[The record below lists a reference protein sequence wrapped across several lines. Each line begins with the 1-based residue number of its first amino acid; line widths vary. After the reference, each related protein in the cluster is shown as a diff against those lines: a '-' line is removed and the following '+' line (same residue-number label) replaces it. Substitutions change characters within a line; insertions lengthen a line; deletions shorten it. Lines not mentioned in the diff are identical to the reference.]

1 MQRSAL
7 TISGLVRWGSAVLA
21 IAWVGAAWAEEA
33 TPVRAFREFSHGTR
47 RGLPAS
53 SVMDLYQDEQGV
65 LWLATLDG
73 LASFD
78 GEILQ
83 GVDAADAPRHG
94 ALRSIAPRPGG
105 GFYVGGSTRLH
116 VFDARNWHVLPADDG
131 VDALATRGDE
141 IWRLDRRGRVSRLT
155 GEAPPWMPVPLP
167 ADSAPAVTLEAAG
180 DTIYLAAGDRVYR
193 WSAAGWLPAGGKL
206 AAADGRPLIITSLL
220 AAGDGSLWAGSDAPY
235 LHSLPAGGDSWRP
248 LPLPGWQ
255 GGRVR
260 ALAEDQRGRIWA
272 GGLQGGLAF
281 GRETF
286 TLWNEENGLHQ
297 DGILALLADREGSLW
312 IALNGHGLQQ
322 WLGEAWTH
330 RNRWRSEPS
339 SRPRHPVF
347 GISPASGG
355 GFYAAVFT
363 RGIWHWDGSRMLEY
377 GSESG
382 LSEDVRYAYEPAPG
396 ELWVGARFG
405 IFERRDGRFVQTL
418 ALPSGFVYAILPG
431 PGGRHFAITSSFGIY
446 ERSAGSWQPAE
457 SWNSRLPSTNV
468 RALLF
473 HSNGSVWVGTLG
485 GLRIFGQD
493 GREIEPGEG
502 WAQVPEAVNAL
513 LEVDGEV
520 WVAGYG
526 AVAICRDPAAACRLV
541 DPDLLPGQTAY
552 SLARAPDGAIW
563 LGGSAGVG
571 RFAAGGEWK
580 LYDAGSGLIEDEC
593 NHFGLLARPD
603 GQVLLGTMASLGR
616 FEPRLAP
623 LKGPPLSLYWTESP
637 ASRVDAAAPLPAGRR
652 SLTLR
657 WRAPWLL
664 PRQLEYRV
672 RAPRLGADWLPPQK
686 ESFRHFEN
694 LGAGEWQVEVA
705 ARQLPGGRWTEPI
718 ATRFAIAPRF
728 YETNFFR
735 LLCGAALL
743 LSIAGLVHLRTRS
756 LEKRAAELQEA
767 VEAQVATLKTL
778 RGLLPICSSCKK
790 IRDDGGYW
798 QQLESYLRQH
808 SEAELSH
815 GFCPECFERIT
826 SALDAARDRPLQ
838 PE

>member
-1 MQRSAL
+1 MLS
-7 TISGLVRWGSAVLA
+7 
-21 IAWVGAAWAEEA
+21 IAWAGAAWAEEV
-33 TPVRAFREFSHGTR
+33 TPVRAFREFDHGTR

-78 GEILQ
+78 GETLE

-94 ALRSIAPRPGG
+94 ALRSIARRPGG
-105 GFYVGGSTRLH
+105 GLYVGGSSRLY
-116 VFDARNWHVLPADDG
+116 VFDSRNWHVVPADDG
-131 VDALATRGDE
+131 VDALATLGNE
-141 IWRLDRRGRVSRLT
+141 IWRLDRRGRVSRLSD
-155 GEAPPWMPVPLP
+155 EKPPWMPIPLP
-167 ADSAPAVTLEAAG
+167 AGAGPAVTLEAVG
-180 DTIYLAAGDRVYR
+180 DTLYLAAGDRVYR
-193 WSAAGWLPAGGKL
+193 WLADGWLPAGESLSGG
-206 AAADGRPLIITSLL
+206 DGQPLTITALL
-220 AAGDGSLWAGSDAPY
+220 AAGDGGLWVGSDVPF
-235 LHSLPAGGDSWRP
+235 LHSLPAGGDRWRA

-255 GGRVR
+255 GGRIR

-272 GGLQGGLAF
+272 GGLRGGLAF

-286 TLWNEENGLHQ
+286 TLWNERNGLHQ

-322 WLGEAWTH
+322 WLGESWTH
-330 RNRWRSEPS
+330 RNRWHSDVS

-347 GISPASGG
+347 GISGASDG

-363 RGIWHWDGSRMLEY
+363 RGIWHWDGSRMREY

-382 LSEDVRYAYEPAPG
+382 LSEDVRYAYEPAAG

-405 IFERRDGRFVQTL
+405 IYERRPDGLFAQTL
-418 ALPSGFVYAILPG
+418 TLPSGFVYAILPG
-431 PGGRHFAITSSFGIY
+431 PGGRHFALTSSFGIY
-446 ERSAGSWQPAE
+446 ERVAGAWRPVE

-473 HSNGSVWVGTLG
+473 HSDGSVWVGTLG
-485 GLRIFGQD
+485 GLRIFGAR
-493 GREIEPGEG
+493 GEELKPGEG

-520 WVAGYG
+520 WIAGYG
-526 AVAICRDPAAACRLV
+526 GVAICRDPTADCRLV
-541 DPDLLPGQTAY
+541 ERELLPGKTAY
-552 SLARAPDGAIW
+552 SLAKAPDGAIW

-571 RFAAGGEWK
+571 RISGDGEWT

-593 NHFGLLARPD
+593 NHFGLLAQPD
-603 GQVLLGTMASLGR
+603 GQVLVGTMASLGR
-616 FEPRLAP
+616 FDPRLSP
-623 LKGPPLSLYWTESP
+623 LPSPPLSLFWTASP
-637 ASRVDAAAPLPAGRR
+637 EPGPDGFARLPADPR

-657 WRAPWLL
+657 WRAPWLQ

-672 RAPRLGADWLPPQK
+672 RVPRLGDAWMPPQR
-686 ESFRHFEN
+686 ESFRHLEN
-694 LGAGEWQVEVA
+694 LGPGEWTVEVA
-705 ARQLPGGRWTEPI
+705 ARELPSGRWTEPI
-718 ATRFAIAPRF
+718 TTRFAIAPRF
-728 YETNFFR
+728 FETNFFR
-735 LLCGAALL
+735 LFLGAALL
-743 LSIAGLVHLRTRS
+743 LAVAGLVHLRTRR
-756 LEKRAAELQEA
+756 LEKRAAELQQA

-778 RGLLPICSSCKK
+778 RGLIPICSSCKK

-798 QQLESYLRQH
+798 QQLEFYLRQH

-826 SALDAARDRPLQ
+826 SALDDARENTTAPHRRSV
-838 PE
+838 